1 MASDG
6 DRSYHMQRVR
16 AELDNAYR
24 SERDDAA
31 DAHMRLAA
39 FHMERLRQLDQ
50 GSGVAV
56 AG

>member
-1 MASDG
+1 
-6 DRSYHMQRVR
+6 MQRVR